1 MRFQLD
7 AETAR
12 WFQHG
17 LMRPVVVAAGLDS
30 DHADK
35 LAQLWDSGEGVLD
48 LSKVLDDHEFLVWLV
63 SALVGLV
70 CTGEE
75 VYAPLADLAERVA
88 HGAGTS
94 IVDRLAALYDK
105 PPPVAI
111 NSNAVQA
118 RDRAAQ
124 KIKKRFGL

>member
-17 LMRPVVVAAGLDS
+17 VLRPAAVAAGLDS
-30 DHADK
+30 DCVDK
-35 LAQLWDSGEGVLD
+35 LSELWNPSEGVLD
-48 LSKVLDDHEFLVWLV
+48 LSKVLDDHDFLAWLV
-63 SALVGLV
+63 STLVGLV
-70 CTGEE
+70 CTGEA

-124 KIKKRFGL
+124 TIKKRFGL